1 MLVQPMMH
9 PWKSLSVFFPIYNEA
24 EALPG
29 VVSSALVVLNK
40 LTLEEYELIIVDD
53 GSTDGSSNIA
63 DQIALINDR
72 VRVVHHKRNLGYGAA
87 LRTGFKEARFDWIA
101 YTDGDGQFDFD
112 EIRRFMEP
120 STRVDVVLGYRLKR
134 SDHIGR
140 RLNAR
145 GWSLLI
151 QFILGMKVKDIDCGF
166 KVCRSTTLHEIG
178 RLQSSGAVIS
188 AEILLKLR
196 DKGIIWE
203 EVSLTHFPRQG
214 GAPSGAKIGV
224 VMKAVNELIKLRHNH
239 D

>member
-120 STRVDVVLGYRLKR
+120 STRVDVVL
-134 SDHIGR
+134 
-140 RLNAR
+140 
-145 GWSLLI
+145 
-151 QFILGMKVKDIDCGF
+151 
-166 KVCRSTTLHEIG
+166 
-178 RLQSSGAVIS
+178 
-188 AEILLKLR
+188 
-196 DKGIIWE
+196 
-203 EVSLTHFPRQG
+203 
-214 GAPSGAKIGV
+214 
-224 VMKAVNELIKLRHNH
+224 
-239 D
+239 